1 MNRARSLVTAAGV
14 IPLVDRTAGRRN
26 DGLDATARRKAAPA
40 SRALATTVGPATL
53 VVPGSLRR
61 AAGVIGELLALVAIV
76 FCFPVVILAI
86 GIPVALF
93 VRLLLW
99 VGSVL

>member
-1 MNRARSLVTAAGV
+1 MNHARSLVTAAGA
-14 IPLVDRTAGRRN
+14 IALVDRTAGRHN
-26 DGLDATARRKAAPA
+26 DGLDTTAAPA
-40 SRALATTVGPATL
+40 SMSLATTVGPATL
-53 VVPGSLRR
+53 VVHGSLRR

>member
-14 IPLVDRTAGRRN
+14 IPLVDRTAGRHN
-26 DGLDATARRKAAPA
+26 DGLDATAPREVAPT
-40 SRALATTVGPATL
+40 SRALATTVRPPTL
-53 VVPGSLRR
+53 VVPGLLRR
-61 AAGVIGELLALVAIV
+61 AAGGIGELLALVAIV
-76 FCFPVVILAI
+76 FTLPVVILAI

-99 VGSVL
+99 VGGVL

>member
-1 MNRARSLVTAAGV
+1 MNRARSLVTPGV
-14 IPLVDRTAGRRN
+14 IPLVDRTAGRHN
-26 DGLDATARRKAAPA
+26 VGLDTTA
-40 SRALATTVGPATL
+40 SREAVPANMSLATTVGPATL

-61 AAGVIGELLALVAIV
+61 AAGVIGELLVLVAIV
-76 FCFPVVILAI
+76 FSFPVVILAI

-99 VGSVL
+99 VGGVR

>member
-1 MNRARSLVTAAGV
+1 MNRARALVTAARV

-26 DGLDATARRKAAPA
+26 DGLDTTAPREAAPT
-40 SRALATTVGPATL
+40 SVALATTVRPVI

-86 GIPVALF
+86 GIPIALF

-99 VGSVL
+99 VGGVR

>member
-1 MNRARSLVTAAGV
+1 MNRARALVTAARV

-26 DGLDATARRKAAPA
+26 NGLDTTAPREA
-40 SRALATTVGPATL
+40 ALATTVRPAI

-61 AAGVIGELLALVAIV
+61 AAGVIGELFALVAIV

-86 GIPVALF
+86 GIPIALC

-99 VGSVL
+99 VGGVR